1 MKKRFVPLA
10 LVVALLCS
18 LFPFTAAATPAY
30 TEQESSIVNYTV
42 EEPGPQDTGGSGGPS
57 NPAAGKYIVNIPTS
71 IELNYEDS
79 VVFTLGYNSLADN
92 QRIALLIDGSRTF
105 EQPENKFFLR
115 YKEGDTLYGR
125 IECILKRGS
134 SKDFTI
140 PPSDILTGPD
150 DALIAVFDKSGTQ
163 AYGWLAFEPVVK
175 PDDTPGPYTGTIYFK
190 VEVYED

>member
-1 MKKRFVPLA
+1 M
-10 LVVALLCS
+10 
-18 LFPFTAAATPAY
+18 
-30 TEQESSIVNYTV
+30 
-42 EEPGPQDTGGSGGPS
+42 
-57 NPAAGKYIVNIPTS
+57 
-71 IELNYEDS
+71 
-79 VVFTLGYNSLADN
+79 
-92 QRIALLIDGSRTF
+92 IDGSRTF

-163 AYGWLAFEPVVK
+163 AYGWLVFEPVVK
-175 PDDTPGPYTGTIYFK
+175 PDDTPGHILALFTLKSRYTKIKHRSSGVLVFGLLLK
-190 VEVYED
+190 C